1 MIKTDNLVTIIV
13 TSYNYGQYLDE
24 CIGSLHSQTYKFIE
38 IIVVDDG
45 SDDLNTIEK
54 LKELEKK
61 GRANHSYKKLRSFRC
76 AKCGSELCTGKL
88 YYLFGWR

>member
-45 SDDLNTIEK
+45 SDDLIQ
-54 LKELEKK
+54 
-61 GRANHSYKKLRSFRC
+61 
-76 AKCGSELCTGKL
+76 
-88 YYLFGWR
+88 